1 MKLIKLLIILGA
13 LVLVLLVGGALV
25 GFVLI
30 DGLARRGVE
39 RGGTYAL
46 GVPTELASAD
56 IGVFGGTVELSGLRV
71 ANPEGFKGDA
81 FLTLGDGGLAVSMG
95 TLRQDVVEVPSLS
108 LTNIDLHLERT
119 GERANYQVILDNL
132 KRFESGDAPPPEDS
146 EGGKRFIIRKVEIRD
161 VAAHVQLIPLGGEM
175 STIEVVVPEV
185 VLTDVGAD
193 KPLKL
198 GELMNVVTQALL
210 STIAANANGALPEDL
225 ARELTSRLGQLDA
238 LSAQGIGVA
247 ADFGEGLEKVVGDL
261 EDLQG
266 QVEGIGDDLKGAGD
280 RLRGLLGGDKE
291 KEKDGGG

>member
-1 MKLIKLLIILGA
+1 MKPVKILIGLAVLLV
-13 LVLVLLVGGALV
+13 VLVLGGVLV
-25 GFVLI
+25 GFIMI

-46 GVPTELASAD
+46 GVPTELGSAD
-56 IGVFGGTVELSGLRV
+56 VGVFGGTVSLSKLRI

-81 FLTLGDGGLAVSMG
+81 FLTLGDGGLSVSMG
-95 TLRQDVVEVPSLS
+95 TLRQDVVEVPSLT
-108 LTNIDLHLERT
+108 LTGIDLHLERA

-132 KRFESGDAPPPEDS
+132 KRFESGDAPPPEEG

-161 VAAHVQLIPLGGEM
+161 VAAHIQLIPLGGEM

-238 LSAQGIGVA
+238 LSAQGIDIA
-247 ADFGEGLEKVVGDL
+247 ADFGEGLEKVAGDL
-261 EDLQG
+261 KDLQG
-266 QVEGIGDDLKGAGD
+266 QVEGIGEEIEGAGD
-280 RLRGLLGGDKE
+280 RLRGLLGGDTD
-291 KEKDGGG
+291 KDGGG